1 MSRES
6 LARRSLIILA
16 ALILL
21 FEEWIWNAMLRA
33 TARLATHP
41 WVLAAERR
49 LAALEPIEALSA
61 FVLPMLALLPFKLAA
76 VYVLARGHIIA
87 GALVLVLAK
96 VVSTGLGARIYTVVR
111 PQLQNIGWYARLEFR
126 FMAWKRRMVAALR
139 ATPTWQSLQAHL
151 AAWRAQR
158 RGLLRLGWRRLVA
171 VVRLMRRQRRTDQ
184 SRH

>member
-49 LAALEPIEALSA
+49 LAALEPIE
-61 FVLPMLALLPFKLAA
+61 
-76 VYVLARGHIIA
+76 
-87 GALVLVLAK
+87 
-96 VVSTGLGARIYTVVR
+96 
-111 PQLQNIGWYARLEFR
+111 
-126 FMAWKRRMVAALR
+126 
-139 ATPTWQSLQAHL
+139 
-151 AAWRAQR
+151 
-158 RGLLRLGWRRLVA
+158 
-171 VVRLMRRQRRTDQ
+171 D
-184 SRH
+184 